1 MPSGYSAKVKNLSEP
16 PTESYLIPESSIWRV
31 SLLTLLVISLLSG
44 SLIKL
49 TDDIE
54 DKNLSRKIYAIPTG
68 LAYGLLIGYLMISDT
83 GAALLFGGIVLGNL
97 ITGKI
102 NSAGH
107 YSGLGAILTVVFL
120 YGIKLSPLVLLIA
133 VLASFDE
140 MGDLMHMP
148 KFLDFIFEYRL
159 ILKLGVL
166 VLVILNMLGLN
177 ALLVLLAFDAAY
189 MLTGGITGRAAHEI

>member
-1 MPSGYSAKVKNLSEP
+1 
-16 PTESYLIPESSIWRV
+16 V
-31 SLLTLLVISLLSG
+31 SLFTLLVISLLSG

-54 DKNLSRKIYAIPTG
+54 DKNLSSKIYAIPAG
-68 LAYGLLIGYLMISDT
+68 LAYGLFIGYLMISDT

-107 YSGLGAILTVVFL
+107 YSGLAAILAVFFL
-120 YGIKLSPLVLLIA
+120 YGTKLFPLVFLIA
-133 VLASFDE
+133 ALAALDE
-140 MGDLMHMP
+140 LGDLIQTP
-148 KFLDFIFEYRL
+148 KFMEFIFEYRL
-159 ILKLGVL
+159 ILKLGIL

-189 MLTGGITGRAAHEI
+189 MLTYGITGRAAHEI

>member
-1 MPSGYSAKVKNLSEP
+1 
-16 PTESYLIPESSIWRV
+16 V
-31 SLLTLLVISLLSG
+31 SLLTLLSISLLSG

-54 DKNLSRKIYAIPTG
+54 DKNLAHNLYAIPSG

-83 GAALLFGGIVLGNL
+83 AAALLFGGIVLGNL

-107 YSGLGAILTVVFL
+107 YSGLGAILVVVLL
-120 YGIKLSPLVLLIA
+120 YGIKLSYLVLPIA
-133 VLASFDE
+133 VLAALDE
-140 MGDLMHMP
+140 IGDLIRAPGFME
-148 KFLDFIFEYRL
+148 LIFEYRL

-166 VLVILNMLGLN
+166 VLVILNMLVLN
-177 ALLVLLAFDAAY
+177 ALLVLFAFDAAY
-189 MLTGGITGRAAHEI
+189 MLTGGMTGRAAHEI

>member
-1 MPSGYSAKVKNLSEP
+1 M
-16 PTESYLIPESSIWRV
+16 

-54 DKNLSRKIYAIPTG
+54 DKNLTRKIYAIPIG
-68 LAYGLLIGYLMISDT
+68 LSYGLLMGYLMISDT
-83 GAALLFGGIVLGNL
+83 SAALLFGGIVLGNL

-107 YSGLGAILTVVFL
+107 YSGLGAILAVVFL
-120 YGIKLSPLVLLIA
+120 YGIKLSPLVLLLA
-133 VLASFDE
+133 ALASFDE
-140 MGDLMHMP
+140 MGDLIRTP

-159 ILKLGVL
+159 ILKLGIL
-166 VLVILNMLGLN
+166 VLVIMNMLELN

-189 MLTGGITGRAAHEI
+189 MLMDGMTGRAAHEI

>member
-1 MPSGYSAKVKNLSEP
+1 M
-16 PTESYLIPESSIWRV
+16 
-31 SLLTLLVISLLSG
+31 SLLMLLVISLLSG

-54 DKNLSRKIYAIPTG
+54 DKNLSRKIYAIPAG

-83 GAALLFGGIVLGNL
+83 GASLLFAGIVLGNL

-107 YSGLGAILTVVFL
+107 YSGLGAILAVVFL
-120 YGIKLSPLVLLIA
+120 FGIKLSPLVLLIA
-133 VLASFDE
+133 ALAALDE
-140 MGDLMHMP
+140 IGDLIRTS
-148 KFLDFIFEYRL
+148 KFLDFIFKYRL
-159 ILKLGVL
+159 ILKLGIL

-177 ALLVLLAFDAAY
+177 ALLFLLAFDAAY
-189 MLTGGITGRAAHEI
+189 MLTGGMTGRASHEI

>member
-1 MPSGYSAKVKNLSEP
+1 
-16 PTESYLIPESSIWRV
+16 V

-54 DKNLSRKIYAIPTG
+54 DKNLSRKFYAIPAG
-68 LAYGLLIGYLMISDT
+68 LAYGLLIGYLMISDA

-102 NSAGH
+102 NSRGH

-120 YGIKLSPLVLLIA
+120 YGTKLSPFVLLITA
-133 VLASFDE
+133 LAALDE
-140 MGDLMHMP
+140 MGDLTHMP

-159 ILKLGVL
+159 ILKLGML
-166 VLVILNMLGLN
+166 VLVILNMVGLN
-177 ALLVLLAFDAAY
+177 TLLVLLAFDAAY
-189 MLTGGITGRAAHEI
+189 LLMDGMTARVAHEI

>member
-1 MPSGYSAKVKNLSEP
+1 M
-16 PTESYLIPESSIWRV
+16 
-31 SLLTLLVISLLSG
+31 SLLTLLIISLFSG

-54 DKNLSRKIYAIPTG
+54 DKKLSRKIYAIPAG

-107 YSGLGAILTVVFL
+107 YSGLGAILAVVFL

-133 VLASFDE
+133 ALASFDE
-140 MGDLMHMP
+140 MGDLIQTP
-148 KFLDFIFEYRL
+148 KFMKPVFEYRL
-159 ILKLGVL
+159 ILKLGIL
-166 VLVILNMLGLN
+166 VFVIMNILGLN

>member
-1 MPSGYSAKVKNLSEP
+1 
-16 PTESYLIPESSIWRV
+16 V

-44 SLIKL
+44 SFIKL

-54 DKNLSRKIYAIPTG
+54 DKNLNRKIYAIPAG

-97 ITGKI
+97 IAGKI

-107 YSGLGAILTVVFL
+107 YSGLGSILAVVFL
-120 YGIKLSPLVLLIA
+120 HGIKLSPLLLLIA
-133 VLASFDE
+133 VLAALDE
-140 MGDLMHMP
+140 MGDLIGAP
-148 KFLDFIFEYRL
+148 KFMEFIFEYRL

-166 VLVILNMLGLN
+166 ILVILDILGLN
-177 ALLVLLAFDAAY
+177 TLLFLLAFDAAY
-189 MLTGGITGRAAHEI
+189 MLIGGMTGRAVHEI